1 MAFRFAKKYSP
12 KSKLVYNDYN
22 IEQGA
27 KALGAQRIVKLIQS
41 YGVQIDAVGS
51 QAHLTSE
58 PTVSSGGSV
67 APDLKTLQATMKG
80 FTDLNVDFA
89 YTELDVRFNLPVTK
103 EKLKVQADVY
113 KRVTQSCVRNKRCVG
128 ITVWVCALVPLFL
141 VAHANGASQGV
152 SDKYSWI
159 PGVFAGEGAAL
170 LFDEDFQKKPAYYAM
185 LQVLLNTNK

>member
-1 MAFRFAKKYSP
+1 LTLKYNTIGEAYLPMAFRFAHKYSP

-27 KALGAQRIVKLIQS
+27 KALGAQRIVKLVQS

-67 APDLKTLQATMKG
+67 APDLKTLSATLKG

-113 KRVTQSCVRNKRCVG
+113 KRVAQSCVRNKRCVG
-128 ITVWVCALVPLFL
+128 ITVWVCV
-141 VAHANGASQGV
+141 VCSCIYKT
-152 SDKYSWI
+152 SC
-159 PGVFAGEGAAL
+159 
-170 LFDEDFQKKPAYYAM
+170 
-185 LQVLLNTNK
+185 

>member
-58 PTVSSGGSV
+58 PTVSSGGGV

-80 FTDLNVDFA
+80 FTDLN
-89 YTELDVRFNLPVTK
+89 LSL
-103 EKLKVQADVY
+103 
-113 KRVTQSCVRNKRCVG
+113 
-128 ITVWVCALVPLFL
+128 I
-141 VAHANGASQGV
+141 H
-152 SDKYSWI
+152 I
-159 PGVFAGEGAAL
+159 
-170 LFDEDFQKKPAYYAM
+170 
-185 LQVLLNTNK
+185 